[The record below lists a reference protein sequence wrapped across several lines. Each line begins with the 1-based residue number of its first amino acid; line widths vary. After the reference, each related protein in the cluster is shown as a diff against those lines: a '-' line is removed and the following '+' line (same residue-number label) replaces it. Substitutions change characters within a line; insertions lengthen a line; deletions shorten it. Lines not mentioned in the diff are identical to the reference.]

1 MLFFPVIYSFFF
13 LLCVHCSENQ
23 KPQDAIIS
31 PITGYID
38 VIIPGGGESGKDST
52 IRISMMKMQFDI
64 PIPHSYRI
72 DIEAGRVVEEG
83 TVLATKME
91 DDANLKNRKRPLKD
105 GVDERIQSN
114 EKDSLAP
121 KTIKK
126 IRLPQKET
134 GDGEIDIQSMPNTNV
149 TNDASIT
156 IDRIRN
162 NAEENISNDIVD
174 IESVL
179 KNTLWKINSRCPLR
193 LRMSMRSRKEI
204 TC

>member
-1 MLFFPVIYSFFF
+1 
-13 LLCVHCSENQ
+13 
-23 KPQDAIIS
+23 
-31 PITGYID
+31 
-38 VIIPGGGESGKDST
+38 
-52 IRISMMKMQFDI
+52 MKMQFDI

-179 KNTLWKINSRCPLR
+179 KNTFVENQQPMPFAPENVNEIEERNNLLEENNLEMQPSTSQISNRLKRSFVEEGMREQLKKTKINLSKL
-193 LRMSMRSRKEI
+193 
-204 TC
+204 